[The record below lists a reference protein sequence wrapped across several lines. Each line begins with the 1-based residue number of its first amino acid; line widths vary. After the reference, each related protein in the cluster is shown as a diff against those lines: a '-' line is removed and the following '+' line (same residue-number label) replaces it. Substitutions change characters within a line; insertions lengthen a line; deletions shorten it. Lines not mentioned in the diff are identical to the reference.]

1 MCLHFHVCS
10 SRIYVCFR
18 ELDVPEASLD
28 FSTSCLSLGTNM
40 QCDES
45 ISSDSSEFEPAIG
58 GALLLLGTIASSRF
72 ACAL

>member
-1 MCLHFHVCS
+1 MYLHSHVLS
-10 SRIYVCFR
+10 SRIYICFR

-45 ISSDSSEFEPAIG
+45 ISSDNSKFETAIG

-72 ACAL
+72 ASAS